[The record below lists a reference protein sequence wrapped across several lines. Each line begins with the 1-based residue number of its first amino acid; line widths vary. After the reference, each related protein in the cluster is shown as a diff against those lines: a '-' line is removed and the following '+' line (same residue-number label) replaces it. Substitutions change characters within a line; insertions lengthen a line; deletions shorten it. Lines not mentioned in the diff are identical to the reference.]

1 MQYRVFDKLGEKL
14 SVLGFGAMRLPVE
27 GGDQGN
33 IKEEESIELIRYA
46 IDKGVNYVDTAY
58 NYHKGNS
65 EILVGKALKDGYRE
79 KVKIATK
86 LPVWLVNTYEDFD
99 KYLNEQLQKLDVEYI
114 DFYLLHSLDR
124 EKWTKIKE
132 LNVFDFM
139 DKALKDGRVKHIGFS
154 FHDELSLFK
163 EIIDSYDWHFCQIQ
177 YNYMNENYQAGTEG
191 LEYAASKNIPVIIME
206 PLLGGKLAKTPPKEI
221 QDIWNKAA
229 VKRTPAEWGL
239 RWVLNHKEVAVVL
252 SGMSDMKQVEEN
264 IKTAEDAE
272 PGSLTREELDLI
284 EEAAEKFQSRT
295 AIGCTNCEYCMP
307 CPNKVWIPYNFELYN
322 DYYMYETEE
331 YSRNMYQRLK
341 EQNKSA
347 SLCVECGKC
356 ETACPQKLPIMETLK
371 KVDMILGK

>member
-1 MQYRVFDKLGEKL
+1 VQYRVFDKLGEKL

-356 ETACPQKLPIMETLK
+356 ETACPQKLPIIETLK
-371 KVDMILGK
+371 KADMVLGK

>member
-1 MQYRVFDKLGEKL
+1 VQYRVFDKLGEKL

-114 DFYLLHSLDR
+114 DFYLLHSLDS

-221 QDIWNKAA
+221 QDIWDKAA

-371 KVDMILGK
+371 KVDMILGN